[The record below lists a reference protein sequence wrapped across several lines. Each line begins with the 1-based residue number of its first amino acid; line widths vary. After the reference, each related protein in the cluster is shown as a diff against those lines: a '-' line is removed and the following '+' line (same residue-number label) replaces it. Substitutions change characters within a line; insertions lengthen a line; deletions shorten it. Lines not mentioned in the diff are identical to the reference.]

1 MSLGRA
7 GRSKP
12 APRPRSTEI
21 HSIKPSKSRRRVPA
35 VGLSVIAVLAVTA
48 AACGSSGPSE
58 GALAGKTAT
67 GIVSRS
73 VVAFHAQRSVSF
85 VTKTVSGKTTT
96 IESGASSR
104 DGSAA
109 ENVTA
114 NGSPVI
120 QAILVDHVAYVR
132 AGAAVLE
139 QAFKLSAS
147 VAAANAGKWIS
158 LKDGDAAYQGV
169 VDTLTPTQAI
179 AQFVPNDPGLHVA
192 GITSIGGKNAVAV
205 AGSPDGSVAAG
216 NTGTATIFVSTAAP
230 YLPLSS
236 TLVVK
241 TPRGETT
248 ERIAAVYGKWNQ
260 KVDPI
265 APKNATP
272 ISSLTT

>member
-1 MSLGRA
+1 MHR
-7 GRSKP
+7 
-12 APRPRSTEI
+12 
-21 HSIKPSKSRRRVPA
+21 A
-35 VGLSVIAVLAVTA
+35 VGLAFIAVLAVMA

-58 GALAGKTAT
+58 GDLAGKTAT

-73 VVAFHAQRSVSF
+73 VVAFHKQQSVGF
-85 VTKTVSGKTTT
+85 VTKTVDGKTTT
-96 IESGASSR
+96 IETGATSR
-104 DGSAA
+104 NGSAA

-114 NGSPVI
+114 NGSPLI

-132 AGAAVLE
+132 ASEAVLE
-139 QAFKLSAS
+139 QAFKLSS
-147 VAAANAGKWIS
+147 TTAAANAGKWIS
-158 LKDGDAAYQGV
+158 LKQGDAAYQGV
-169 VDTLTPTQAI
+169 VNTLSPTQAI
-179 AQFVPNDPGLHVA
+179 AQFVPNDPGLRVA

-205 AGSPDGSVAAG
+205 AGSPEGSVPAG
-216 NTGTATIFVSTAAP
+216 NTATATMFVSTTSP

-241 TPRGETT
+241 TPRGATT

-265 APKNATP
+265 PPKGATP